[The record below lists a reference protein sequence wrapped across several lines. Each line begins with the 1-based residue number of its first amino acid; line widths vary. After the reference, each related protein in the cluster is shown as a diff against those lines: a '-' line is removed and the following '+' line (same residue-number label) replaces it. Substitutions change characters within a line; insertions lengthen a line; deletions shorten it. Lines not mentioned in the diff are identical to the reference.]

1 MGYFSTSE
9 REFGRGSKGR
19 YDPQIPRFYRKIKRF
34 LSDFAKFKLDFLH
47 FSVDFST
54 AGLC

>member
-9 REFGRGSKGR
+9 REFGRDSKGH